1 MRTKTIR
8 QRATRYLL
16 GTLAALTLVSPVR
29 AADYDALR
37 GAEPIAPVQTVGPA
51 TFTRWSGF
59 YFGGQFGVD
68 EAYADFA
75 NSTQQG
81 AAYTLR
87 ETLLEQQ
94 FSPSQWPVLGNT
106 NTPGI
111 NFGGFVGY
119 STQWQ
124 DLVLSLEANLN
135 RAAFSLT
142 APNSPIARTVGPD
155 SGGNV
160 YTVNLSGSGS
170 VTNIDLATLRV
181 RAGYVVG
188 NLLPYGFVGAAFGLA
203 NVSVSTTVAGEEYT
217 SGSVTVCNAMA
228 PCSALRIV
236 STTGANNEIMYGFA
250 VGGGVDWAIL
260 PNVFL
265 RAEFEWDQFNPPPGI
280 LLTVATGRV
289 GAGFKF

>member
-16 GTLAALTLVSPVR
+16 GTLAALTLASPVR
-29 AADYDALR
+29 AADFDALR

-81 AAYTLR
+81 AAYALR

-111 NFGGFVGY
+111 SFGGFVGY

-160 YTVNLSGSGS
+160 YTVGLSGSGS

-181 RAGYVVG
+181 RAGYAVG

-217 SGSVTVCNAMA
+217 SGSVSVCNAMA
-228 PCSALRIV
+228 PCGPLRIV
-236 STTGANNEIMYGFA
+236 STTGQNNEIMYGFA